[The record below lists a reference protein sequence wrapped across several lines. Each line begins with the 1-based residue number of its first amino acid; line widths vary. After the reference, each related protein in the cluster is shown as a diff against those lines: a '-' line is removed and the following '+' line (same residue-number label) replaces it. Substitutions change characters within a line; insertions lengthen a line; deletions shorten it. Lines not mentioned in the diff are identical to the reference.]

1 MNRCEAKDCS
11 ECDMFSWDKH
21 ILNVINEH
29 FPNFLKEWEIHL
41 IISDCIVKNA
51 RTDDDI
57 LNIIDTYL
65 SGIENS
71 V

>member
-1 MNRCEAKDCS
+1 MNTER
-11 ECDMFSWDKH
+11 

-29 FPNFLKEWEIHL
+29 FPNFLQEWEIHL

-51 RTDDDI
+51 QTDDDI